1 MHDEYLCKLQNTI
14 LTLKPISM
22 KALLFEQ
29 PGKPLEVLQ
38 IKNMEQPTPGKG
50 EVLVKVHK
58 ANIIPADIM
67 FIQGMYGLQPELP
80 QIAGF
85 EATGRI
91 EKIGDEVP
99 LPVGIDVIFTASGT
113 WAEYVCVDARSVI
126 PKPKEMP
133 DKVACQAFVNPLTA
147 FGMLRESAL
156 ETGDW
161 LLLTAANSAFSKLV
175 IQLAV
180 ERDIHVIGTVR
191 SDDQK
196 QALLELGAKHVINS
210 ETENIYKS
218 VKRVTEGA
226 FIKAAFDAV
235 GGALGDQVLNVLQA
249 NGQLFV
255 YGALSLK
262 PIPVNSGL
270 MIFKNLRI
278 KGFWLSNWLMSLSK
292 EERSEV
298 IPKVLDLLTHQS
310 LKTHVEAEYEL
321 EDFAKAIAHMEKPGR
336 NGKILFN
343 F

>member
-1 MHDEYLCKLQNTI
+1 
-14 LTLKPISM
+14 M

-29 PGKPLEVLQ
+29 PGKPLEALT
-38 IKNMEQPTPGKG
+38 IKDIEQPTPGKG
-50 EVLVKVHK
+50 EVLVKVSK

-99 LPVGIDVIFTASGT
+99 LPVGIDVIFTATGT

-126 PKPKEMP
+126 PKPKDMP
-133 DKVACQAFVNPLTA
+133 DEVACQAFVNPLTA
-147 FGMLRESAL
+147 FGMLQEANL
-156 ETGDW
+156 AAGDW

-175 IQLAV
+175 IQLAS
-180 ERDIHVIGTVR
+180 ERDIQVIGTVR
-191 SDDQK
+191 NDDQK
-196 QALLELGAKHVINS
+196 QPLLDLGAKHVINS
-210 ETENIYKS
+210 ENENVYKE
-218 VKRVTEGA
+218 VKKATDGT

-235 GGALGDQVLNVLQA
+235 GGPLGDKVLNVLQS
-249 NGQLFV
+249 NGQLFI
-255 YGALSLK
+255 YGALSLQ

-270 MIFKNLRI
+270 MIFKNLHI

-292 EERSEV
+292 DERNKV
-298 IPKVLDLLTHQS
+298 IPKVLGLLTQQS
-310 LKTHVEAEYEL
+310 LKTNVEAEYPL

-336 NGKILFN
+336 SGKILFDL
-343 F
+343 